1 MKRKTILR
9 AHLIATIVAV
19 ITISTFFVISLF
31 AEIKGDKILIKS
43 VKAFILYALPIMV
56 LAMPVLKITGD
67 KLAGKSKNPAVLAK
81 AKRMK
86 IVILNGI
93 GLISLAV
100 FLYYRSHY
108 HMIDN
113 IFLRAQIAE
122 FVLGLANLTLI
133 IINAKSGMQLSG
145 KIKTNKY
152 DKKKCQPITANY
164 TIK

>member
-19 ITISTFFVISLF
+19 ITISTFFALSLF

-56 LAMPVLKITGD
+56 LAMPALKITGD

-86 IVILNGI
+86 FVILNGI

-108 HMIDN
+108 YMTDN
-113 IFLRAQIAE
+113 IFLMAQIAE

-133 IINAKSGMQLSG
+133 IINARSGMQLSG

-152 DKKKCQPITANY
+152 DKKKRQPLTAQ
-164 TIK
+164 